1 MGQPTSG
8 RRDLPRAAPRV
19 AMAMVAAA
27 VLTLFLSGPVRPSA
41 PLPAALAAALRQV
54 LWSAG
59 NGRGAFSVLWTR
71 VSDQRL
77 LETGALGGGVSPG
90 PGVSGAWVAL
100 VAGSFAVPSPP
111 ANFTATSAGPAR
123 HQRYLEVAVPVAATL
138 ISSSPDSSP
147 SLGYWWTSL
156 NSAPPLSRLGTVHR
170 GELPALSSTPP
181 GTVPDVLGL
190 NVGQALWALGRAH
203 LAVSVGTAAPGWHP
217 ATGTVLAE
225 APRPGTRARPG
236 EVVHLILLEP

>member
-1 MGQPTSG
+1 MGQTTSG
-8 RRDLPRAAPRV
+8 DGELPRAAPRV

-27 VLTLFLSGPVRPSA
+27 VLSIFVSGPVRTAA
-41 PLPAALAAALRQV
+41 PLPGALAVALRQV
-54 LWSAG
+54 LWSTG
-59 NGRGAFSVLWTR
+59 HGRDSFSVLWTR

-77 LETGALGGGVSPG
+77 LETGALAGGVSPG
-90 PGVSGAWVAL
+90 PGFSGAYVAL

-111 ANFTATSAGPAR
+111 ASPTAISPGPVR

-138 ISSSPDSSP
+138 VSSSPDHSP
-147 SLGYWWTSL
+147 SFGYWWTSL
-156 NSAPPLSRLGTVHR
+156 NSAPPLSRLGTVHS
-170 GELPALSSTPP
+170 GELPALLTTPP

-225 APRPGTRARPG
+225 APRPGTRVRPG
-236 EVVHLILLEP
+236 EVVHLTLSVP

>member
-1 MGQPTSG
+1 MGQTTSG
-8 RRDLPRAAPRV
+8 KGGLPRAAPRV

-27 VLTLFLSGPVRPSA
+27 VLSIFVSGPVRTAA
-41 PLPAALAAALRQV
+41 PLPAALAVALRQV
-54 LWSAG
+54 LWSTG
-59 NGRGAFSVLWTR
+59 HGRDAFSVLWTR

-77 LETGALGGGVSPG
+77 LETGPLAGGVSPG
-90 PGVSGAWVAL
+90 PGVSGAYVA
-100 VAGSFAVPSPP
+100 VVEGGFAVPSPP
-111 ANFTATSAGPAR
+111 ASPTATSPWPVR

-138 ISSSPDSSP
+138 VSSSPDYSP
-147 SLGYWWTSL
+147 SLGYWWTFL
-156 NSAPPLSRLGTVHR
+156 NSAPPLSSLGTVQSGR
-170 GELPALSSTPP
+170 LPALPSAPP

-225 APRPGTRARPG
+225 APPPGTRARPG
-236 EVVHLILLEP
+236 EVVRLTLSEP

>member
-1 MGQPTSG
+1 
-8 RRDLPRAAPRV
+8 
-19 AMAMVAAA
+19 MAMVAAA
-27 VLTLFLSGPVRPSA
+27 VLTIFLSGPVRTAA

-54 LWSAG
+54 LWSTG
-59 NGRGAFSVLWTR
+59 NGRGAFPVLWTE

-111 ANFTATSAGPAR
+111 TNSTATSPGPVR
-123 HQRYLEVAVPVAATL
+123 HERYLEVAVPVAATL
-138 ISSSPDSSP
+138 VSSSPDYGP
-147 SLGYWWTSL
+147 SRGYWWTSL

-170 GELPALSSTPP
+170 GELPALPSARP

-190 NVGQALWALGRAH
+190 NVGPALWALGRAH

-225 APRPGTRARPG
+225 TPRPGTRARPG
-236 EVVHLILLEP
+236 EVVHLTLSVP